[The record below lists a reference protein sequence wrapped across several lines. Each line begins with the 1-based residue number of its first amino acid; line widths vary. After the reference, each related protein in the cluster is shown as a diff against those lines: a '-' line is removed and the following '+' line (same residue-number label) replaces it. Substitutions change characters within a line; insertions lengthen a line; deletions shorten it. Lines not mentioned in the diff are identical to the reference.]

1 MEFLKKL
8 NKKLFEDNKNK
19 KLIWIVLAG
28 CIGILM
34 ISVSELTANDNSEY
48 TERKDQYAF
57 LAEEQTLMLETKLEE
72 KISEISGAG
81 KTSVM
86 ITADSSKEYFYAENH
101 SENSEE
107 TEKSIEREFVVIEGE
122 NGDEPIVLK
131 IKESKI
137 RGVLVICEGGDN
149 PVIKEKIIE
158 AVCAL
163 LDVSSNSV
171 SVAKMA

>member
-1 MEFLKKL
+1 MEFLKNL

-57 LAEEQTLMLETKLEE
+57 FAEDQVLMLETKLEE

>member
-1 MEFLKKL
+1 MEFLKNL

>member
-1 MEFLKKL
+1 MEFLKNL

-81 KTSVM
+81 KTSVCGHCGARLT
-86 ITADSSKEYFYAENH
+86 ITTNGTTRINAAGEKVGRRRYRYVCYNKTRKRADCTGQTGYTMHILDKLITEAE
-101 SENSEE
+101 
-107 TEKSIEREFVVIEGE
+107 
-122 NGDEPIVLK
+122 
-131 IKESKI
+131 
-137 RGVLVICEGGDN
+137 
-149 PVIKEKIIE
+149 
-158 AVCAL
+158 
-163 LDVSSNSV
+163 
-171 SVAKMA
+171 

>member
-1 MEFLKKL
+1 MGFLKNL

-34 ISVSELTANDNSEY
+34 ISVSELTANDNFEY
-48 TERKDQYAF
+48 TEIKDQYAF

>member
-1 MEFLKKL
+1 MEFLKNL

-19 KLIWIVLAG
+19 KLIWIVLVG

>member
-1 MEFLKKL
+1 MEFLKNL

-57 LAEEQTLMLETKLEE
+57 LSEEQTLMLETKLEE

-107 TEKSIEREFVVIEGE
+107 TEKSFEREFVVIEGE

>member
-1 MEFLKKL
+1 MEFLKNL

-19 KLIWIVLAG
+19 KLIWIVLVG

-48 TERKDQYAF
+48 TERKDQYTF
-57 LAEEQTLMLETKLEE
+57 LAEEQTLMLEAKLEE

>member
-1 MEFLKKL
+1 MYS
-8 NKKLFEDNKNK
+8 
-19 KLIWIVLAG
+19 IV
-28 CIGILM
+28 ILW
-34 ISVSELTANDNSEY
+34 
-48 TERKDQYAF
+48 
-57 LAEEQTLMLETKLEE
+57 
-72 KISEISGAG
+72 
-81 KTSVM
+81 
-86 ITADSSKEYFYAENH
+86 DSSKEYFYAENH

>member
-1 MEFLKKL
+1 MEFLKNL

-57 LAEEQTLMLETKLEE
+57 FAEDQVLMLETKLEE

-107 TEKSIEREFVVIEGE
+107 KEKSIEREFVVIEGE

>member
-1 MEFLKKL
+1 MEFLKNL

-137 RGVLVICEGGDN
+137 RGVLVICEGGNN